1 MEENHDTKY
10 NYDQIQT
17 DGQKLLFLHWV
28 ILENKQKVWDIMT
41 LTVDLY
47 TNCETL
53 KKISGS

>member
-28 ILENKQKVWDIMT
+28 ILENKQKV
-41 LTVDLY
+41 
-47 TNCETL
+47 
-53 KKISGS
+53 